1 MPSPT
6 PDPVGSPAGAA
17 TTPAPG
23 NRVAPDPG
31 RLPFL
36 DTLRIAALALLIPYH
51 VGLVYVTWPFH
62 VKSPAASTALE
73 PWLRVVE
80 PWRLSVLFLVAGAI
94 TALTRGRA
102 RPGWLRARMRRLGL
116 PLLAGVC
123 VLVPPQAWWQV
134 VDRLGYTGGFL
145 DFLPLYFGASRAFCP
160 SPDDC
165 LILPTWNHLWFLP
178 YLMVYTL
185 VLWASLRWAPGWL
198 DRTGQHLSRHL
209 SAITLLLLPWAVLAL
224 ARLALRPHFTVTHAL
239 VDDALG
245 HAQYLPV
252 FLLGALWAR
261 TAGAWDAVARLRHAA
276 LAIAV
281 AAWLTSVAAT
291 GLPPEVLRA
300 AYAAQQWAGV
310 VAAVGWARTLLDTDG
325 PARRGWSDRIL
336 AIYLLHQTVLIGLF
350 MAMRPL
356 ALPPVAEGVLLVAG
370 TAVLSLAGVEALG
383 RVRALRPWLGLPTR

>member
-6 PDPVGSPAGAA
+6 PDPAGSPAAAA
-17 TTPAPG
+17 TTPAHG
-23 NRVAPDPG
+23 DRVPPDPG

-73 PWLRVVE
+73 PWLRAVE

-94 TALTRGRA
+94 TALALGRA
-102 RPGWLRARMRRLGL
+102 RPGWLRARMSRLGL
-116 PLLAGVC
+116 PLLAGIAV
-123 VLVPPQAWWQV
+123 VVPPQAWWQV
-134 VDRLGYTGGFL
+134 VDRQGYTGGFL
-145 DFLPLYFGASRAFCP
+145 DFLPLYVGARRAFCP

-185 VLWASLRWAPGWL
+185 ALWATLRWAPGWL
-198 DRTGQHLSRHL
+198 DRTADRLSRRL
-209 SAITLLLLPWAVLAL
+209 SALTLLLLPWAVLAL
-224 ARLALRPHFTVTHAL
+224 ARLALRPHFSVTHAL

-276 LAIAV
+276 LAIAA
-281 AAWLTSVAAT
+281 AAWAMSVAST
-291 GLPPEVLRA
+291 GLPPEILRA
-300 AYAAQQWAGV
+300 AYAALQWAGV
-310 VAAVGWARTLLDTDG
+310 VAAVGWARALLDTDH
-325 PARRGWSDRIL
+325 PARRWWSDRIL

-356 ALPPVAEGVLLVAG
+356 ALPPPAEGLLLVVG
-370 TAVLSLAGVEALG
+370 TAALSLAGVQALG
-383 RVRALRPWLGLPTR
+383 RVRALRRWLGLPTR